1 LSRPRWPRGFPHIG
15 AFYPQEHQMHFLCRS
30 RGLVLA
36 VSGTH
41 PVHRSAN
48 RRRSPMALETLETR
62 SLMSV
67 PGVSL
72 AFGNLAITAPVG
84 SHGNMAVVSIDLSN
98 HDVMVSFNGKSEE
111 FSASKVFSVT
121 YVGGTGG
128 GDTFTN
134 NTSLVSVDFGFGQ
147 RNNFTGGTG
156 YNYVFFFGSN
166 NTYNELAGSINDVF
180 EIGGSDTINKINNN
194 GPPAA

>member
-1 LSRPRWPRGFPHIG
+1 MR
-15 AFYPQEHQMHFLCRS
+15 FLRRS
-30 RGLVLA
+30 RGLVQV
-36 VSGTH
+36 VSGTR

-72 AFGNLAITAPVG
+72 AFGNLTITAPTG
-84 SHGNMAVVSIDLSN
+84 SHGSVATVSIDPSN
-98 HDVMVSFNGKSEE
+98 HDVMVSFNGQSEE
-111 FSASKVFSVT
+111 FSPSRVFSVS

-128 GDTFTN
+128 GDTFAN
-134 NTSLVSVDFGFGQ
+134 NTSLTSVDFGFGQ
-147 RNNFTGGTG
+147 QNNFTGGTG

-166 NTYNELAGSINDVF
+166 NTYDEQHGSINDVF
-180 EIGGSDTINKINNN
+180 EIGGPDTINNINNN
-194 GPPAA
+194 RQPSA

>member
-1 LSRPRWPRGFPHIG
+1 MR
-15 AFYPQEHQMHFLCRS
+15 FLRRS
-30 RGLVLA
+30 RGLAQVA
-36 VSGTH
+36 FSARQ
-41 PVHRSAN
+41 VHRAAN

-72 AFGNLAITAPVG
+72 AFGNLTITSPMG
-84 SHGNMAVVSIDLSN
+84 SHGNVATVSIDPSN
-98 HDVMVSFNGKSEE
+98 RDVMVSFNGQSEE
-111 FSASKVFSVT
+111 FSPNKVFSVT

-134 NTSLVSVDFGFGQ
+134 NTSLLSVDFGFGQ
-147 RNNFTGGTG
+147 QNNFTGGTG
-156 YNYVFFFGSN
+156 DNFVFFFGSN
-166 NTYNELAGSINDVF
+166 NTYNEEPGSFNEVF
-180 EIGGSDTINKINNN
+180 EIGGSDTINMINNNN